1 MAGGGCKAAAFFKE
15 TNSVW
20 IKYTG
25 PMKYRA
31 GHSSDHE
38 IEAFEARSQ
47 TSDRAKNEIIFFH
60 TYITHSMIGK
70 KVLIRSYASGVH
82 FGTLQSKTF
91 THSGMV
97 VTLTDSRRIHYWQG
111 AASLSQVALEGI
123 KSGRVAMALPA
134 IEVVNV
140 IETIPL
146 SDAAI
151 TNLENQPVWKV

>member
-25 PMKYRA
+25 PMKNRA
-31 GHSSDHE
+31 GHSSEHE
-38 IEAFEARSQ
+38 IEDWRPGRK
-47 TSDRAKNEIIFFH
+47 RAIGPKMKSFFSL
-60 TYITHSMIGK
+60 YITHSMIGK

-82 FGTLQSKTF
+82 FGTLQSETF
-91 THSGMV
+91 TPAGKV

-123 KSGRVAMALPA
+123 NSGRVAMALPA